1 MSPLIPASPID
12 VQRDFALLYLDNIKK
27 VLDKHNRHTK
37 EKLRLNVM
45 HIDEDD
51 VITVA
56 KLPVI
61 GVEWD
66 SHTEEALSLGKQAR
80 KYNLRMRANIWYYKE
95 KLTPQFKRRYVMRA
109 IGTIAS
115 IIRKNPTINGFCLDS
130 TVLAS
135 TIHPR
140 IRDGTVIAAGVV
152 IIESEKR
159 MRQDISL
166 W

>member
-1 MSPLIPASPID
+1 MSPVGATNPVSE
-12 VQRDFALLYLDNIKK
+12 QRDFASLYLDNIKT
-27 VLDKHNRHTK
+27 VLDKHNRRTR
-37 EKLRLNVM
+37 EDLRLNVM

-66 SHTEEALSLGKQAR
+66 SHTEEALSLGRKAR
-80 KYNLRMRANIWYYKE
+80 KYTLKMRANIWYYKE
-95 KLTPQFKRRYVMRA
+95 ALTPQFKRREVMRA
-109 IGTIAS
+109 IGTISS
-115 IIRKNPTINGFCLDS
+115 IIRKNPRINGYCLDS

-166 W
+166 